1 MEEPEGV
8 AEKLHGFPNGE
19 ASMKSQNFRRPAS
32 ESQIL
37 WAVADENGV
46 SE

>member
-8 AEKLHGFPNGE
+8 AKKLHGFPNGE

-32 ESQIL
+32 ESQTL
-37 WAVADENGV
+37 LAVADINGV
-46 SE
+46 SQ